1 MVKICLL
8 DPLWKNSI
16 SMMKHQEI
24 SLERLKKKK
33 NLEQCTKF
41 LIAALNIKVYF
52 IKIYKILLM
61 YIL

>member
-24 SLERLKKKK
+24 SLERLKKK